1 MIHSLSCAS
10 KKNVEKKLHI
20 SSSRCLC
27 GFGIFKIRL
36 ISSFRAIKWV
46 NKKKQRWTSRKK
58 KVKEKRCA
66 RWNHHNKAGRGRDE
80 IETHLSFSFNPPDI
94 CLRTGNRSS
103 TFTFQGFSRF
113 ALARSRSACKLLWWW
128 FFSRWF
134 FIIKTIFTT
143 LHRAQLARICLTN
156 IRWARGFVDSLQNCL
171 HNSRQA
177 KKNASR
183 RSRKVIDS
191 TRGMCETNDD
201 DDKVGGR
208 RTWCDSTTA
217 AQHNRSRESEI
228 PWECNVDDNDE
239 RDEIDWTFDDNWN
252 VADIHF
258 AHILSDDECR
268 VLLIRGGLVEF
279 VNSSAAKYGAGCC
292 RLCPTSENRVRLYS
306 RFFFVML
313 LLSAESE
320 KHWADTQIK
329 PKWNTQHLRNCVNIA
344 SFASISF
351 FF

>member
-1 MIHSLSCAS
+1 MKLKLISHSPSIPQTFVYVREIAAQLSHSKDFLVSLS
-10 KKNVEKKLHI
+10 
-20 SSSRCLC
+20 
-27 GFGIFKIRL
+27 
-36 ISSFRAIKWV
+36 
-46 NKKKQRWTSRKK
+46 
-58 KVKEKRCA
+58 
-66 RWNHHNKAGRGRDE
+66 
-80 IETHLSFSFNPPDI
+80 
-94 CLRTGNRSS
+94 RS
-103 TFTFQGFSRF
+103 
-113 ALARSRSACKLLWWW
+113 SRSACKLLWWW

-177 KKNASR
+177 KKCFQAL
-183 RSRKVIDS
+183 SRKVIDS

-313 LLSAESE
+313 LFLCRKREALSWHTNQAEM
-320 KHWADTQIK
+320 KHTTSQE
-329 PKWNTQHLRNCVNIA
+329 LRKYRLIC
-344 SFASISF
+344 FDF
-351 FF
+351 FFF